1 LRSLQ
6 LGIKWTV
13 DRVLAAFALVVLAPV
28 FAAIWVW
35 VRRDA
40 GKPVFITQLRAGKD
54 GVPFRLLKVR
64 SMVPN
69 AVQLGQQLGI
79 TDDLFG
85 VVADD
90 PRITKSGRVL
100 RRTGLDEL
108 PQLVNILRGEM
119 SVVGPRPDLVEQVA
133 NYTEADRRRLAVR
146 PGLTGWSQTHGRDEI
161 GWPERIEQDVW
172 YIDHWSLWL
181 DLKIVALTFAE
192 VFRSDPEPVEDT
204 MNIERAR
211 ALADGTSAGGP
222 AAHRMDADA

>member
-1 LRSLQ
+1 MKRAQ
-6 LGIKWTV
+6 LTLKWLV
-13 DRVLAAFALVVLAPV
+13 DRMLAAFGLVVLAPV
-28 FAAIWVW
+28 FAAIWIW

-40 GKPVFITQLRAGKD
+40 GKPVFISQLRAGKN

-64 SMVPN
+64 SMVPD
-69 AVQLGQQLGI
+69 AVRVGRELGL
-79 TDDLFG
+79 TDDPFG
-85 VVADD
+85 VVPED

-119 SVVGPRPDLVEQVA
+119 SVVGPRPDLVEQAA

-146 PGLTGWSQTHGRDEI
+146 PGLTGWSQTHGREEI

-181 DLKIVALTFAE
+181 DLKIVALTFAQL
-192 VFRSDPEPVEDT
+192 FRSDPQPAEDT

-211 ALADGTSAGGP
+211 AAREQADD
-222 AAHRMDADA
+222 R

>member
-1 LRSLQ
+1 VRAVQ
-6 LGIKWTV
+6 LTAKWIA
-13 DRVLAAFALVVLAPV
+13 DRVVAALGLVVLAPV

-69 AVQLGQQLGI
+69 AVQVGQDLGI
-79 TDDLFG
+79 TDDPFG
-85 VVADD
+85 VVPGD

-133 NYTEADRRRLAVR
+133 NYTDADRRRLAMR
-146 PGLTGWSQTHGRDEI
+146 PGLTGWSQTHGREEI

-172 YIDHWSLWL
+172 YIENWSLWL
-181 DLKIVALTFAE
+181 DLKIVFLTFAQL
-192 VFRSDPEPVEDT
+192 FRSEPEPAEDT

-211 ALADGTSAGGP
+211 ASGEGADDRRAP
-222 AAHRMDADA
+222 